1 MRFKDGH
8 LLGLEYVDRDD
19 IELILKTAA
28 SFREVLERPI
38 KKVPTLQG
46 KTVVNL
52 FFENSTRTRISFE
65 LAEKRLS
72 ADSVNFSSST
82 SSVKKGETLLVLE
95 AMKMENSLKS
105 PASGKIKKIHCE
117 RGKAV
122 EKNQLLIAFE

>member
-1 MRFKDGH
+1 MTFKDGH
-8 LLGLEYVDRDD
+8 LLGLEYADRDD

-65 LAEKRLS
+65 LAEKTAFRG
-72 ADSVNFSSST
+72 FC
-82 SSVKKGETLLVLE
+82 KFFLL
-95 AMKMENSLKS
+95 
-105 PASGKIKKIHCE
+105 
-117 RGKAV
+117 
-122 EKNQLLIAFE
+122 Q